1 MSRPGGEGTTGAPV
15 SPTFSRSVRKRR
27 CDQAQAAERLCTCF
41 FCGQPSEE
49 SARRCRGRARSPAAV
64 SSWGH
69 AGLPCTARAGGVR
82 VQIGPR
88 RCPVL
93 PQTLGQGHGLPSS
106 RDRLHSISGPRL
118 RRHFLLEAI
127 LLLSCVSHPPPTQ
140 PSWHHQDSPASAPRL
155 RPATCICGRGRGWLR
170 ATSPHCAP
178 PQLYPQAVQIQSRAP
193 PPSTGGPA
201 ALSPSGG
208 WQGGGTGFLL
218 QLEKEGLALGVE
230 GQRTASGPAGPG
242 AGLRGEAEA
251 REGGCW
257 QALAK
262 VKSSSAA
269 ESECLPREQ
278 CPPRLERLRAR
289 PHGHSPPCAP
299 RLCRVPRS

>member
-170 ATSPHCAP
+170 ATSPHSAP
-178 PQLYPQAVQIQSRAP
+178 PN
-193 PPSTGGPA
+193 
-201 ALSPSGG
+201 
-208 WQGGGTGFLL
+208 
-218 QLEKEGLALGVE
+218 
-230 GQRTASGPAGPG
+230 
-242 AGLRGEAEA
+242 
-251 REGGCW
+251 
-257 QALAK
+257 
-262 VKSSSAA
+262 
-269 ESECLPREQ
+269 
-278 CPPRLERLRAR
+278 
-289 PHGHSPPCAP
+289 CAP
-299 RLCRVPRS
+299 RQYRFRAGPRPPLQVGLQLCPPAGVGRAEVLGSCCSWRRKAWRLAWKDRGQPPAPRAQVQASEAKLRRGREGVGRLWPR

>member
-170 ATSPHCAP
+170 ATSPHSAP
-178 PQLYPQAVQIQSRAP
+178 PTVP
-193 PPSTGGPA
+193 PGSTDSEQGPA
-201 ALSPSGG
+201 PLYRWACSSVP
-208 WQGGGTGFLL
+208 QR
-218 QLEKEGLALGVE
+218 GLAGRRHWVPAAVGE
-230 GQRTASGPAGPG
+230 GRPG
-242 AGLRGEAEA
+242 AWRGRTEDSLR
-251 REGGCW
+251 
-257 QALAK
+257 
-262 VKSSSAA
+262 
-269 ESECLPREQ
+269 PRG
-278 CPPRLERLRAR
+278 PRCR
-289 PHGHSPPCAP
+289 PQ
-299 RLCRVPRS
+299 RRS